1 MLIKN
6 NLPKYNRKY
15 EKTTRTGRKYL
26 PLTGM
31 RKTKFRLYIIQS
43 TNQSDS
49 QTHTHTTQQKVHKK
63 YKQAIY
69 GRNMID

>member
-6 NLPKYNRKY
+6 NPPKYNRKY

-49 QTHTHTTQQKVHKK
+49 HTHTTQ
-63 YKQAIY
+63 
-69 GRNMID
+69 